1 MDSTQNQRCR
11 VAVLISGSGS
21 NLQAIIDSANRGDSA
36 NASVGPN
43 SGYEICA
50 VISNRPDAK
59 GLERAAS
66 AAIDRVTLDHKLYP
80 TREAFDEILAST
92 LEGYQPDL
100 IVLAGFM
107 RILGDRFVQKFKGK
121 LINIHPSLLPK
132 YPGLH
137 THQRAL
143 EASDSH
149 AGCTVHFVSEEL
161 DGGPAIIQAQTDIT
175 NCNDAAEVAT
185 QVQKLEHQIYP
196 IAVGWF
202 ANKRLRFEH
211 KHSFLDNTQLPAS
224 GYIFS

>member
-1 MDSTQNQRCR
+1 MANTQNQRCR
-11 VAVLISGSGS
+11 VAILISGSGS
-21 NLQAIIDSANRGDSA
+21 NLQAIIDSAESVDSA
-36 NASVGPN
+36 NASDRAN
-43 SGYEICA
+43 TGYQICA
-50 VISNRPDAK
+50 VISNRPDVK
-59 GLERAAS
+59 GLERAAN
-66 AAIDRVTLDHKLYP
+66 AAIDRVTLDHKLFP
-80 TREAFDEILAST
+80 TRAAFDEILANT

-107 RILGDRFVQKFKGK
+107 RILSDGFVQKFKGK

-143 EASDSH
+143 DARDSH

-175 NCNDAAEVAT
+175 KCKTAADVAT
-185 QVQKLEHQIYP
+185 QVQELEHQIYP

-202 ANKRLRFEH
+202 ANNRLRYKH